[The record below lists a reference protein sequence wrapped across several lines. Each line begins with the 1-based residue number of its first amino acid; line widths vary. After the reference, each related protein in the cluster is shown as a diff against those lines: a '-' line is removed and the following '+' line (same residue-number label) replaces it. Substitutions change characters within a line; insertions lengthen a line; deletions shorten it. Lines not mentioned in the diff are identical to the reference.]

1 MKRRTRRNRDE
12 FPGGRDPPRRGRD
25 PDADYPDFS
34 EYRAVWLFAMF
45 DLPVDSKEARKRYA
59 RFRKSLLRQGF
70 CMLQFSVYARHCAT
84 EESSEVIRQGVRSV
98 LPPDGQVRLLG
109 VTERQFGK
117 MEVYYGKTR
126 RRTEEPAPQ
135 FMLF

>member
-1 MKRRTRRNRDE
+1 
-12 FPGGRDPPRRGRD
+12 
-25 PDADYPDFS
+25 
-34 EYRAVWLFAMF
+34 MF

-59 RFRKSLLRQGF
+59 RFRKALLKQGF

-84 EESSEVIRQGVRSV
+84 EESSELIRRNVRGV

-126 RRTEEPAPQ
+126 TPAEEPAPQ